1 MRRPVIILVLIVFSL
16 VLIGC
21 NSETKVAKQEE
32 QKQTITEV
40 DKQKAISL
48 KKEGIEYYNKKDFT
62 QSYSCLTQA
71 NVLGYED
78 EEMYDYL
85 SKNAYKLNIDK
96 NIQMNYLDKRLQLNT
111 IFMEPS
117 LHHDDFLLILT
128 CIGSTWDDLIFSDE
142 LINKMKSKNLLMLV
156 ENVLDYKICQQSP
169 EKQLPSAISKSVNLF
184 LSQEEN
190 KFNSIG
196 QIIDAGFVVSTQ
208 EKGYII
214 EFPFSLDYK
223 AYNKMTSLQ
232 KETYWSEVDGKAV
245 CLQGKVVDVTE
256 NSVFIKIQEGMF
268 TEVMIKIVEPSK
280 SHLIDLNVGD
290 EIKACGW
297 LRSKQ
302 GTIFPWALENGQFKK
317 IT

>member
-1 MRRPVIILVLIVFSL
+1 MRRTVVILVLIVFSL
-16 VLIGC
+16 ALIGC

-40 DKQKAISL
+40 DKQKAIAL
-48 KKEGIEYYNKKDFT
+48 KKEGIDYYNKKDFT

-71 NVLGYED
+71 KDLGYED

-85 SKNAYKLNIDK
+85 SRNASELNVES
-96 NIQMNYLDKRLQLNT
+96 NIQMNYSDKRLQFST

-128 CIGSTWDDLIFSDE
+128 CIGSAWDDYTLSQE
-142 LINKMKSKNLLMLV
+142 LYNKMESRNLLTPVGAAL
-156 ENVLDYKICQQSP
+156 EYKKCQP
-169 EKQLPSAISKSVNLF
+169 APNNQLPSAISKSVNLF
-184 LSQEEN
+184 LSQEED

-223 AYNKMTSLQ
+223 AYNNMTSLQ
-232 KETYWSEVDGKAV
+232 KETYWSQVEGKAV

-256 NSVFIKIQEGMF
+256 NSVFIKIQESIF
-268 TEVMIKIVEPSK
+268 TEAMIKIIEPSK